1 MATNDWSI
9 EIMRRPFK
17 IYPLENDSIYTNL
30 NDLCRKYMYCPNCL
44 TSTVDLKHKVTLLS
58 SIGIDADDV
67 IFVCECCNKRVSPLT
82 LSEMREEKINR
93 IKK

>member
-1 MATNDWSI
+1 
-9 EIMRRPFK
+9 MRRPFK
-17 IYPLENDSIYTNL
+17 IYPIDKVFTQL

-58 SIGIDADDV
+58 SITIDVDDV
-67 IFVCECCNKRVSPLT
+67 IFVCECCNKEVSPLS
-82 LSEMREEKINR
+82 LNEMREEKINR